1 MNFMY
6 LTVLTGRSEEPA
18 GRRQMLCG
26 ANSLLQ
32 RMLARVGG
40 VEKEKMSDETVG
52 RDHGGLVQPLYPRN
66 ACDISYPVLGLF
78 YRMGVLQSF
87 YLFHFFTFLL
97 YNLLQVPYIAFFLF
111 LPFSHH
117 TRIPQLGL
125 LIKKIIKVPPR
136 ALLILFVDL
145 CHAKIYFN
153 EVTFTRIHHACE
165 IRVTCS
171 HNLLNSSVVNSQ
183 NGCFPNPINY

>member
-1 MNFMY
+1 LAAGGMNFMY

-52 RDHGGLVQPLYPRN
+52 GDHGGLVQPLYPRN

-78 YRMGVLQSF
+78 YRMGVL
-87 YLFHFFTFLL
+87 
-97 YNLLQVPYIAFFLF
+97 
-111 LPFSHH
+111 
-117 TRIPQLGL
+117 
-125 LIKKIIKVPPR
+125 
-136 ALLILFVDL
+136 
-145 CHAKIYFN
+145 
-153 EVTFTRIHHACE
+153 
-165 IRVTCS
+165 
-171 HNLLNSSVVNSQ
+171 
-183 NGCFPNPINY
+183 